1 MTVVLHQARYDL
13 RTLLHNPASLFF
25 GLGLPIVFL
34 LLLTSFFGEAGADPR
49 GGADGASKEYYVAT
63 IITLGIVSNTFVNF
77 AIGLTVIR
85 EWGILQRVRGTPLS
99 MTAFITGRAVAALA
113 FSTALVVLMVG
124 LAWAIFGIEPP
135 VEQLPGLVVT
145 VVVGT
150 IAFCCLG
157 IAISALI
164 PSEDAA
170 APIVNGISLPLFF
183 ISGTFF
189 PVATAPDWL
198 QTVANIFPVRH
209 LTDAMLTVFDP
220 ATSGGGV
227 EWANS
232 AVMAAWGVG
241 ALLFALR
248 FFRWTPRRR
257 A

>member
-1 MTVVLHQARYDL
+1 MTVLLHQARYDL
-13 RTLLHNPASLFF
+13 RTLLRNPASLFF
-25 GLGLPIVFL
+25 GLALPVVFL

-49 GGADGASKEYYVAT
+49 GGSDGASKEYYVAT

-99 MTAFITGRAVAALA
+99 MTAFIAGRAIAALA
-113 FSTALVVLMVG
+113 LSTALVVLMVG
-124 LAWAIFGIEPP
+124 LAWAVFGIEPP
-135 VEQLPGLVVT
+135 FEQVPGLILT

-157 IAISALI
+157 IAVSALI
-164 PSEDAA
+164 PAEDAA
-170 APIVNGISLPLFF
+170 APIANGISLPLFF

-189 PVATAPDWL
+189 PITSAPEWL
-198 QTVANIFPVRH
+198 QTVADIFPVRH

-220 ATSGGGV
+220 STTGPGF
-227 EWANS
+227 EWTNA
-232 AVMAAWGVG
+232 AIMAAWGVG

>member
-1 MTVVLHQARYDL
+1 MTVLLHQARYDL
-13 RTLLHNPASLFF
+13 RTLARNPASLFF
-25 GLGLPIVFL
+25 GLALPLVFL
-34 LLLTSFFGEAGADPR
+34 LLLTSFFGEAGGDPR
-49 GGADGASKEYYVAT
+49 GGADGASEEYYVAT
-63 IITLGIVSNTFVNF
+63 IITLGVVSNAFVNF

-99 MTAFITGRAVAALA
+99 MTAFIAGRAIAALT
-113 FSTALVVLMVG
+113 FSTALVVLMLG
-124 LAWAIFGIEPP
+124 LSWVVFGIEPP
-135 VEQLPGLVVT
+135 LDQLPGLVVT

-164 PSEDAA
+164 PTEDAA

-189 PVATAPDWL
+189 PISSAPDWL
-198 QTVANIFPVRH
+198 QTVANVFPVRH

-220 ATSGGGV
+220 ATTGAGF
-227 EWANS
+227 EWLNVAI
-232 AVMAAWGVG
+232 VAAWGVG